1 MRRLVFVAAAV
12 LTVCMSPS
20 AVRAQTLDDIIAANL
35 KSKGGLETIKATTT
49 VRMSGSLVARDM
61 SGQNVKGT
69 MVTTA
74 KRPNLMRRDATLGA
88 RKSVNGFDGTTLWI
102 AIDDRPPQS
111 LPGTEGAYAAQDA
124 EFDSVF
130 VDYKEK
136 GQRIELAG
144 KDTIDGK
151 PVYRLR
157 VTKKSGPP
165 QDFYL
170 DAETGLERR
179 VSVSLRAPD
188 GTPVTNVTE
197 FLDYRNVDGR
207 MVPFTTRQT
216 QNGDVIA
223 TVTLDKVEF
232 NVPIDD
238 AFFKMPAK

>member
-1 MRRLVFVAAAV
+1 M
-12 LTVCMSPS
+12 
-20 AVRAQTLDDIIAANL
+20 
-35 KSKGGLETIKATTT
+35 
-49 VRMSGSLVARDM
+49 
-61 SGQNVKGT
+61 
-69 MVTTA
+69 
-74 KRPNLMRRDATLGA
+74 
-88 RKSVNGFDGTTLWI
+88 
-102 AIDDRPPQS
+102 
-111 LPGTEGAYAAQDA
+111 
-124 EFDSVF
+124 
-130 VDYKEK
+130 
-136 GQRIELAG
+136 
-144 KDTIDGK
+144 
-151 PVYRLR
+151 YRLR

-170 DAETGLERR
+170 DADTGLERR

-232 NVPIDD
+232 NVPIDY